1 MNVRRRPM
9 PSVSIQKVRKAE
21 AAPAGSLEPVY
32 SLFEEVRRRAYELF
46 EERGYA
52 AGREV
57 EDWLRAEWELLWSPR
72 SEVVETDQEIQVR
85 VAAPGMEA
93 KDLQVTAT
101 PEWVI
106 VQGAAGR
113 KREKHAGTVRFSEFS
128 GRKLYRRLE
137 LPAPIDVETTKTR
150 LEKGILEI
158 RAVKAV
164 APVRPK
170 KGGRRKAVGA

>member
-1 MNVRRRPM
+1 M
-9 PSVSIQKVRKAE
+9 PSVSIEKVRRAE
-21 AAPAGSLEPVY
+21 AAPAGILEPVY

-46 EERGYA
+46 EQRGYA
-52 AGREV
+52 DGWER
-57 EDWLRAEWELLWSPR
+57 EDWLRAEQELLWSPL
-72 SEVVETDQEIQVR
+72 SEVVETDKEIQVR

-101 PEWVI
+101 PEWII
-106 VQGAAGR
+106 VQGATSR
-113 KREKHAGTVRFSEFS
+113 KREKQAGTVRFSEFS

-137 LPAPIDVETTKTR
+137 LPAPIDVEATKAR

-164 APVRPK
+164 AAVRPK
-170 KGGRRKAVGA
+170 KGGRRKAAEA

>member
-1 MNVRRRPM
+1 M

-21 AAPAGSLEPVY
+21 ATSVGILEPVY
-32 SLFEEVRRRAYELF
+32 KLFEEVRRRAYELF
-46 EERGYA
+46 EQRGYA
-52 AGREV
+52 EGGDR
-57 EDWLRAEWELLWSPR
+57 EDWLRAEQELLWSPL
-72 SEVVETDQEIQVR
+72 SEVVESDKEIRVR

-101 PEWVI
+101 PQWLM
-106 VQGAAGR
+106 VQGTTIQ
-113 KREKHAGTVRFSEFS
+113 KREKQVGTVRFSDFS

-158 RAVKAV
+158 RAVKTATAV
-164 APVRPK
+164 RTK
-170 KGGRRKAVGA
+170 IGGRKKAVGA